1 MKKVGG
7 TTMQAQSV
15 STNLNDPRAI
25 SEAGKFGSWKEIY
38 ERLYRAEYEQSR
50 LGKFVA
56 INILDESATL
66 GNTATEA
73 LGSARAKYPKGLFHL
88 IRVGHSGAFEVR
100 PTFRHVSPDRIR

>member
-1 MKKVGG
+1 
-7 TTMQAQSV
+7 MQARSA
-15 STNLNDPRAI
+15 STNFNDPRAI
-25 SEAGKFGSWKEIY
+25 SEAGKKIY
-38 ERLYRAEYEQSR
+38 ERLYRAEYEKSR